1 MDAPEP
7 YTVIEVVRGDKRLYE
22 WDGKQVI
29 KVHTV
34 KYYFTVYYRNYAGTK
49 RFTVVAK
56 DELEAFTLGTQR
68 LIKTKNP
75 YDKYGKNKKEQTP

>member
-7 YTVIEVVRGDKRLYE
+7 YTVIEVVRGGQCLYE

-29 KVHTV
+29 KLHID
-34 KYYFTVYYRNYAGTK
+34 KYYFTVYYRNYAHTK
-49 RFTVVAK
+49 RFNVVAK

-68 LIKTKNP
+68 LVKTKKH
-75 YDKYGKNKKEQTP
+75 YDKYGKNKKEQTS